1 MSLIGNVNSGNNP
14 YAGGSKTPNAPP
26 PNLGGSIPS
35 ANTNNAPIQG
45 VNPPGQPFYARNNEG
60 SNIGIPYTRLVPL
73 SGRKYVTGLIVPDN
87 GGAVTN
93 GTRWLSGTGAA
104 PPVNME
110 GTNDRQRLGGM
121 QTITETEDMR
131 ATKIGFILGR
141 RTVGTGGSAIMP
153 KERGPNDESYE
164 YGNEDY
170 SYFLSGTDGVN
181 GVVTV
186 GQDPNGAALHGWLA
200 PGMSGTERF
209 QKMCSLEFLQGY
221 FATVLR
227 NKRIS
232 LSGLGTPSGADMVD
246 PVNGEKFRKHS
257 GYNAEFVASFA
268 NSRAGVARAAASTIT
283 DVPDFAPMLGEDGS
297 DLKKSGDPLLGGLVR
312 KQGVFVRDDGPF
324 LRGKGITNSMLN
336 GTIGGMPTSG
346 VFGKQ
351 QAAYRVSRNLG
362 DEIAF
367 DLLDKAMEEAGLTD
381 WRPDGIVLSKGANDP
396 SDQLSDE
403 FFEARDGQLYNMRIQ
418 GPAHTTTWTGDPA
431 MEVLPGDKVFIVIV
445 ADVWFNT
452 DKLTGGLADVQ
463 KWLDTPSGANWNK
476 YAEARDK
483 YFKDELLTQD
493 RLAAFQAEA
502 KKVFRGASE
511 KSVLTNF
518 RVITTT
524 SSQMINYSPL
534 KWTNSDDPSDPS
546 KRRQAVDRSPENE
559 TVTLIQGASRMG
571 LRLGELGGEYIIGA
585 WQIGTVLDS
594 AASRAVMPGGSFT
607 GVRTAPNTMAH
618 NIYVNIGW
626 WSADRLWR
634 TYMNVEGTVKPR
646 YIKSV
651 DQPKNPVNLPPDD
664 SNSAHQ
670 P

>member
-186 GQDPNGAALHGWLA
+186 GQDPNGTALHGWLA

-227 NKRIS
+227 NKRIK
-232 LSGLGTPSGADMVD
+232 LSGLGTPSKNDMVN
-246 PVNGEKFRKHS
+246 PTEVNGGIAFRQRS

-268 NSRAGVARAAASTIT
+268 AKKIPNTTVASPIT
-283 DVPDFAPMLGEDGS
+283 DVPDFAPMLGELGS
-297 DLKKSGDPLLGGLVR
+297 DLQISGAVPR

-336 GTIGGMPTSG
+336 GTLGGMPSSG
-346 VFGKQ
+346 MFGKQ
-351 QAAYRVSRNLG
+351 RAAYRVSRNLG

-431 MEVLPGDKVFIVIV
+431 MEVLPGDKVFIAIV

-452 DKLTGGLADVQ
+452 DQLTGGLADVQ

-483 YFKDELLTQD
+483 YFKDKLLTQD

-502 KKVFRGASE
+502 ENVFKGAKE
-511 KSVLTNF
+511 NSVLTNF

-534 KWTNSDDPSDPS
+534 KWTNSDDPADPS

-559 TVTLIQGASRMG
+559 TVTLVQGASRMG

-651 DQPKNPVNLPPDD
+651 DQPKNPVNIAPGKPG
-664 SNSAHQ
+664 SAHL

>member
-35 ANTNNAPIQG
+35 ANTGNAPIQG

-73 SGRKYVTGLIVPDN
+73 AGRKYVTGLVVPAT
-87 GGAVTN
+87 GGAGPVN

-141 RTVGTGGSAIMP
+141 RTVGTGGSAIKP
-153 KERGPNDESYE
+153 KERGDNDESYE

-181 GVVTV
+181 GVVNV
-186 GQDPNGAALHGWLA
+186 GQDPNGAQFHGWLA

-227 NKRIS
+227 NKKIP
-232 LSGLGTPSGADMVD
+232 LNGLVVPSQADMIASN
-246 PVNGEKFRKHS
+246 PAGIAFRQHS

-268 NSRAGVARAAASTIT
+268 AQKIPSTTAAASIT
-283 DVPDFAPMLGEDGS
+283 NVPDFAPMLGEAKS
-297 DLKKSGDPLLGGLVR
+297 DLANAGAAAR
-312 KQGVFVRDDGPF
+312 KQGVFVRDEGPF
-324 LRGKGITNSMLN
+324 LRGKGITNEMLN
-336 GTIGGMPTSG
+336 GTVGGFPSSG
-346 VFGKQ
+346 SAPYGVQ
-351 QAAYRVSRNLG
+351 RAAYRVSRNIG

-367 DLLDKAMEEAGLTD
+367 DMLDKAMEEAGLTD

-403 FFEARDGQLYNMRIQ
+403 FFEARDGQLFNMRIQ

-431 MEVLPGDKVFIVIV
+431 MEVLPGDKVFIAIV
-445 ADVWFNT
+445 ADVWF
-452 DKLTGGLADVQ
+452 DISKLTSKFADI
-463 KWLDTPSGANWNK
+463 KTWLDSKSSADWNK
-476 YAEARDK
+476 YAAARDK
-483 YFKDELLTQD
+483 YFSEELLTED
-493 RLAAFQAEA
+493 RLGAFLTEG

-511 KSVLTNF
+511 ESVLTNF

-524 SSQMINYSPL
+524 SSQMINYSPF
-534 KWTNSDDPSDPS
+534 KWTNSTDPAAPT
-546 KRRQAVDRSPENE
+546 KRRQAVDRAPNNE

-594 AASRAVMPGGSFT
+594 AASRAVMPGGSFM

-618 NIYVNIGW
+618 NVYVNIGW

-646 YIKSV
+646 YIKS
-651 DQPKNPVNLPPDD
+651 DAKPTHGVNLSPDD
-664 SNSAHQ
+664 SNSAHNKA
-670 P
+670 